1 MRSTRNRSV
10 TSVTGDGVAAV
21 VVDDPHQGVQPLV
34 RDGPRGEATAVG
46 AALLDGAQ
54 VRSGRAWARG
64 GGERDARQQARIR
77 RIRQAG
83 DHGEQPGRQGRD
95 PEVVQRRPA
104 ADDEVAPRGV
114 GGCQPARLVGVQL
127 DAVGTDPPRPRLGV
141 VHARCSNG
149 ERHEP
154 TGRLDRE
161 ADGRVHA
168 RAHRTLRAVWKGP
181 LPGRD
186 VCTSMGMPLVV
197 VRGVLL
203 MSSSVEAAVA
213 RP

>member
-1 MRSTRNRSV
+1 MGSAAANRRDSSAYSSMLSGPIRHAHGWV
-10 TSVTGDGVAAV
+10 LCTLGARTGE
-21 VVDDPHQGVQPLV
+21 L
-34 RDGPRGEATAVG
+34 
-46 AALLDGAQ
+46 
-54 VRSGRAWARG
+54 
-64 GGERDARQQARIR
+64 
-77 RIRQAG
+77 
-83 DHGEQPGRQGRD
+83 
-95 PEVVQRRPA
+95 
-104 ADDEVAPRGV
+104 
-114 GGCQPARLVGVQL
+114 
-127 DAVGTDPPRPRLGV
+127 
-141 VHARCSNG
+141 
-149 ERHEP
+149 HEP

-197 VRGVLL
+197 VGGVLL